1 MPTEFW
7 LGDLT
12 EYGYLEQDMGG
23 CEVGR
28 FTERVQ
34 ERVHW
39 RALILTLGVEP
50 LGSASTVLVTSGERF
65 FGGLSEN

>member
-1 MPTEFW
+1 
-7 LGDLT
+7 
-12 EYGYLEQDMGG
+12 MGG